1 MNNTLFPTGGK
12 DTGRDPYW
20 VYGLWFRGLGFRG
33 SGFRAGILVHVL
45 GRGVLSLGDLHA
57 LSFGSHR
64 GVNSLNTG
72 PSVGPKPETLN
83 PKP

>member
-1 MNNTLFPTGGK
+1 MNNILFPTGGK

-45 GRGVLSLGDLHA
+45 GRGHHSGIYTLLVLVRTEGLT
-57 LSFGSHR
+57 
-64 GVNSLNTG
+64 V
-72 PSVGPKPETLN
+72 
-83 PKP
+83 